1 MISKRQV
8 VFLVKSLW
16 SACKHFIGILYS
28 LMQMSVFY
36 ILLSGVLVHISTNLL
51 YRYIGERW
59 YWIGLAYGLFIYT
72 LSMWLFVDNKYVTW
86 KSKLLAAVIAELALN
101 NLLDELFFNPNK
113 WEWSEIVMGIIIVI
127 TFMYK
132 LFTRNG
138 RSRN

>member
-1 MISKRQV
+1 
-8 VFLVKSLW
+8 
-16 SACKHFIGILYS
+16 
-28 LMQMSVFY
+28 
-36 ILLSGVLVHISTNLL
+36 
-51 YRYIGERW
+51 
-59 YWIGLAYGLFIYT
+59 
-72 LSMWLFVDNKYVTW
+72 MWLFVDNKYVTW